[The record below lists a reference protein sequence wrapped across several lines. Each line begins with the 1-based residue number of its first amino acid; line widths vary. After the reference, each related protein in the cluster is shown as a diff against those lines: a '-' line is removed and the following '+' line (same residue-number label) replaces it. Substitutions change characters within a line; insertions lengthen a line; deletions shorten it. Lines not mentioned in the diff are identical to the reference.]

1 MRIGRKYINQFILFF
16 FKIKIVSVSV
26 SNIIHNENKSIEIRV
41 YSSDLKSVWND
52 FVVSA
57 RNGLFLFDRD
67 YMEYHSDR
75 FYDHSLLF
83 YRDSK
88 IICLLPANIRKGTL
102 YSHEGLTF
110 GGVISN
116 HDMKVALML
125 EVFNALAEHCRK
137 EGIKEIF
144 YKPIPYIYHSTPAE
158 EDLYALFCHQANLV
172 GRSVSSAI
180 YLPEISTFDYGRR
193 RTIKKAKENSLIV
206 KESYDLEFFMEMV
219 KVNLMERH
227 SAKPTHSVSE
237 IQLLAGRFPNNIKLF
252 ASFKDNALLAGILI
266 YESKNVAKIQYV
278 ASSEAGR
285 LIGANDIIVD
295 YLINEHYKDKK
306 YFDFGTSMLQQGL
319 ALNSGLIS
327 YKEGFGARTVVYDSY
342 KFSP

>member
-1 MRIGRKYINQFILFF
+1 LFYLFSKSKFLMRACQ
-16 FKIKIVSVSV
+16 
-26 SNIIHNENKSIEIRV
+26 NIIHNENNSIEIRV
-41 YSSDLKSVWND
+41 YSSDLKKVWND

-75 FYDHSLLF
+75 FSDHSLLF
-83 YRDSK
+83 FRDSK
-88 IICLLPANIRKGTL
+88 IICLLPANIRKGIL

-116 HDMKVALML
+116 HEMKVALML
-125 EVFNALAEHCRK
+125 EVFNALSEHCRE

-144 YKPIPYIYHSTPAE
+144 YKTIPYIYHSIPAE
-158 EDLYALFCHQANLV
+158 EDLYALFCHQAYLV
-172 GRSVSSAI
+172 GRSVSSVI
-180 YLPEISTFDYGRR
+180 YLPETSTFDYGRR

-206 KESYDLEFFMEMV
+206 KESSDLKSFMEMV
-219 KVNLMERH
+219 ELNLMERH
-227 SAKPTHSVSE
+227 NAKPTHSVSE
-237 IQLLAGRFPNNIKLF
+237 IQLLTSRFPNNIKLF
-252 ASFKDNALLAGILI
+252 ASFRDNALLAGILI
-266 YESKNVAKIQYV
+266 YENKNVAKIQYV
-278 ASSEAGR
+278 ASSQAGR

-295 YLINEHYKDKK
+295 YLINEHYKNKK

-319 ALNSGLIS
+319 ALNSTLIS
-327 YKEGFGARTVVYDSY
+327 YKEGFGARAVVYDSY